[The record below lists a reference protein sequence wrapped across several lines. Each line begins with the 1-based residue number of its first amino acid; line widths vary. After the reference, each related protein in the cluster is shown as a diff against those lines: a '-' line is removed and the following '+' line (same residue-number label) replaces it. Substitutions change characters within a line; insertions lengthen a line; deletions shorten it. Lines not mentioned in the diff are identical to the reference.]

1 MRTSNIEYELQ
12 KLEASREELLKKL
25 ADMQTSR
32 DQLLKKLESK
42 KSSNKDEK
50 TLLLLK
56 ELTSLKE
63 ERKSRKTGPSTMKSI
78 AAYYTGTEMDRFMN
92 DLLDFINSSEYL
104 IEELLRVASKFG
116 YFNESQPIIRE
127 QPTSQMR
134 LILLYFLY
142 SFKED
147 FVLYLMEKEEE
158 NND

>member
-1 MRTSNIEYELQ
+1 VRISNIEYELQ
-12 KLEASREELLKKL
+12 KLEASREELLNEL
-25 ADMQTSR
+25 AAMQTSR
-32 DQLLKKLESK
+32 DVLFKKILESK
-42 KSSNKDEK
+42 KDNKDEQ
-50 TLLLLK
+50 TLSLLK
-56 ELTSLKE
+56 ELTSKE
-63 ERKSRKTGPSTMKSI
+63 ERKSRETGPSRMKSI

-92 DLLDFINSSEYL
+92 DLLDFMNSSEYL

-116 YFNESQPIIRE
+116 YFNESQPIIRN